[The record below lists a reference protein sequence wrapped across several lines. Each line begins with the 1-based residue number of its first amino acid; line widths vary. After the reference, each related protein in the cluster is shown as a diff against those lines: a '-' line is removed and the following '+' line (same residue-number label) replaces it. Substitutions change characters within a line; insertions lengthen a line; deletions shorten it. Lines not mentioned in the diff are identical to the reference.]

1 MCTFCSGGMELLFKG
16 QRSMKVQVPEPVD
29 GSDLTIQHLLLFVR
43 DTIKPDRPEL
53 FLQNETM

>member
-1 MCTFCSGGMELLFKG
+1 MELLFKN
-16 QRSMKVQVPEPVD
+16 QKTMQIQVPEPAD
-29 GSDLTIQHLLLFVR
+29 GSDLTIQQLLLFIR